1 MNEIRRSELE
11 INAETFHDCIVRA
24 NTNIEAS
31 LRAMGDKGEALNG
44 VSDDGEFG
52 DYKFIDVT
60 TFLNSYLI
68 CRQNTDPHTKT
79 VGLGHRNGF
88 ELYRLVCQL
97 VDRSRGTR
105 HSTLEA
111 SSSTSPSSTAGS
123 SPTYVPCMD
132 LGCS

>member
-1 MNEIRRSELE
+1 
-11 INAETFHDCIVRA
+11 
-24 NTNIEAS
+24 
-31 LRAMGDKGEALNG
+31 MGITGEALNG
-44 VSDDGEFG
+44 VSSGGEFG
-52 DYKFIDVT
+52 DY
-60 TFLNSYLI
+60 TFLDNTSFHNSYLI
-68 CRQNTDPHTKT
+68 CELHTDLHTKT
-79 VGLGHRNGF
+79 FGLDSRNGF